1 MKRKR
6 FVKTCV
12 SIVLVIFND
21 LQQLTNLLV
30 TTSALLNM
38 MAVIAVLIFRKKYPD
53 MKRPYKVWGGVPV
66 IVLTV
71 IFFAILLGNQFVSD
85 IRSSLIGFAIPVLC
99 VPVYFYFRKKNGGI
113 EYNNDS
119 EAEELENLE

>member
-1 MKRKR
+1 
-6 FVKTCV
+6 
-12 SIVLVIFND
+12 
-21 LQQLTNLLV
+21 
-30 TTSALLNM
+30 M